1 MQIEFLEDLSELT
14 KLKNIPNLKKLIFE
28 LYSEKFDISQLPTQ
42 IEELS
47 VQAYHLNLTPLTN
60 FKNLKKLRRRNK
72 RTRCDKSNIN
82 IKGIRNNK

>member
-1 MQIEFLEDLSELT
+1 MQIEFLEDLSELR

-60 FKNLKKLRRRNK
+60 FKNLKKLSIILYTSSFSNNIIVTIKNK
-72 RTRCDKSNIN
+72 
-82 IKGIRNNK
+82 